1 MIQAIQYRHK
11 NQVYI
16 GGSYLL
22 KTTDNIFSRLSS
34 LIPKVPTVR
43 LIMEHK
49 VGIKSDYKNYRK
61 YGFKNSLLILLVISK

>member
-1 MIQAIQYRHK
+1 M
-11 NQVYI
+11 
-16 GGSYLL
+16 L
-22 KTTDNIFSRLSS
+22 KTIDNIFSILSS